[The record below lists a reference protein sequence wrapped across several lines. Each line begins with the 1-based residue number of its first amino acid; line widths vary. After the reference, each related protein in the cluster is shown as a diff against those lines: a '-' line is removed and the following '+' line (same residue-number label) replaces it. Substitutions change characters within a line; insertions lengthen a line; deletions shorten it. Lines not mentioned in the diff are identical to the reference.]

1 MLTWHT
7 KLSTKNKITMIDLE
21 KTNKIKVA
29 EHIVEC
35 FGGIKNIKNIKK
47 DITRIKILV
56 DSNSLVKRDDLTKN
70 DNIIGTIKS
79 NELTEI
85 VMNFEII
92 EDVYNKIL
100 YMMNDQ
106 KQ

>member
-1 MLTWHT
+1 MA
-7 KLSTKNKITMIDLE
+7 DLE
-21 KTNKIKVA
+21 KTNKIKAA

-35 FGGIKNIKNIKK
+35 FGGIKNIKNIHK
-47 DITRIKILV
+47 DLTRIKILV

-79 NELTEI
+79 NELTEV

-100 YMMNDQ
+100 YMMNEQ

>member
-1 MLTWHT
+1 MLR
-7 KLSTKNKITMIDLE
+7 
-21 KTNKIKVA
+21 
-29 EHIVEC
+29 
-35 FGGIKNIKNIKK
+35 GIKNIKNIDK
-47 DITRIKILV
+47 DLTRIKILV

-79 NELTEI
+79 NELTEVVI
-85 VMNFEII
+85 NFEII

-100 YMMNDQ
+100 YMMNEQ

>member
-1 MLTWHT
+1 MGE
-7 KLSTKNKITMIDLE
+7 SKIL
-21 KTNKIKVA
+21 KTISK
-29 EHIVEC
+29 E
-35 FGGIKNIKNIKK
+35 
-47 DITRIKILV
+47 ITRIKILV